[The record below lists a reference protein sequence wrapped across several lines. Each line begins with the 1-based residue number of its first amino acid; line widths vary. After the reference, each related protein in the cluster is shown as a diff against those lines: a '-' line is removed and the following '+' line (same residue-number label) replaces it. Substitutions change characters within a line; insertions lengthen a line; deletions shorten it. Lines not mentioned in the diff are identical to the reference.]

1 MKAEQM
7 RKLMLN
13 KTKTLTIR
21 ISPELLGL
29 LDKTLGKD
37 TDYQS
42 RNELI
47 EVLILRYLESKGM
60 L

>member
-1 MKAEQM
+1 MKAEQL

-21 ISPELLGL
+21 INPDLLTL
-29 LDKTLGKD
+29 LDEALVKD
-37 TDYQS
+37 KDYGS

-47 EVLILRYLESKGM
+47 EVLILRYLESKGKI
-60 L
+60 